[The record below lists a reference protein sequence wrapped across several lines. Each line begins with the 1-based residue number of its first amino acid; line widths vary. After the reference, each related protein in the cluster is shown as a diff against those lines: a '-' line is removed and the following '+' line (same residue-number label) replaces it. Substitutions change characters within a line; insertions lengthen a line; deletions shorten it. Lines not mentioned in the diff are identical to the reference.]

1 MEMNKRSVEVQ
12 DGEYYVDMSKILSKT
27 NGDFVLFY
35 TLHDDGEP
43 TILSFGPLNQ
53 KGGLKALATKRL
65 IESNRFK
72 TNPSQ

>member
-1 MEMNKRSVEVQ
+1 
-12 DGEYYVDMSKILSKT
+12 MSKILSKT

-35 TLHDDGEP
+35 TLPDDGEP
-43 TILSFGPLNQ
+43 IILSSGPLNQ
-53 KGGLKALATKRL
+53 KGRLRALAAKRL